1 MRKSWPNGPLA
12 ATEALGRNRLH
23 GRETARNKHVL
34 SAVLGDLST
43 VLRARPKTGQKHDTC
58 ARRGYRSV
66 HTKHFPEEPRDRD
79 SIRSPPELRTSPTGC
94 RTHLMSAET
103 ATELKLKNVV
113 ILGANGAMG
122 AGAAAL
128 FAGGGCNVTLVARD
142 EKKNEDA
149 TLTVRGIAKAERVT
163 DGFQSVSY
171 DTMADALGEADLI
184 FEAVAEDLE
193 LKKALFAKVD
203 AARSDDSIVA
213 TVSSGLSI
221 AGMSEG
227 LSESFKRHFC
237 GIHLFNPPHMMT
249 GTEFIPSDSMDSDLA
264 LAIKETMEGRF
275 GRAITTCADQP
286 AFAGNRVGF
295 KVLNEVA
302 QLAEKHGVQYMDEL
316 VGPYTGRAMPPLATV
331 DLVGWD
337 VHQAIVDNVY
347 ELTNDEA
354 HEKFKLPTY
363 MADLVAKG
371 HLGNKT
377 PDQGGFARMS
387 ADGKREQ
394 LDAASGTYKPLDPD
408 LSFDFVNQVRD
419 LNRRGKYAEG
429 MATFM
434 NADGADADIARA
446 VILGYVSYGLNRVGP
461 GEVVATY
468 DEVDRIMCNG
478 FNWAGPSSLADI
490 IGLERTAKELERYSL
505 PIPEILKSAVKGEI
519 PTPLFNLP
527 NITPG
532 RYFGG

>member
-1 MRKSWPNGPLA
+1 MS
-12 ATEALGRNRLH
+12 
-23 GRETARNKHVL
+23 
-34 SAVLGDLST
+34 SA
-43 VLRARPKTGQKHDTC
+43 
-58 ARRGYRSV
+58 
-66 HTKHFPEEPRDRD
+66 
-79 SIRSPPELRTSPTGC
+79 
-94 RTHLMSAET
+94 T
-103 ATELKLKNVV
+103 ATQLNLENVV
-113 ILGANGAMG
+113 VLGANGAMG

-128 FAGGGCNVTLVARD
+128 FAGDGCNITLVARD
-142 EKKNEDA
+142 LKKTEDA
-149 TLTVRGIAKAERVT
+149 TFAVRGIAKAERVT
-163 DGFQSVSY
+163 DGFKSVSY
-171 DTMADALGEADLI
+171 EDMADALANADLI

-193 LKKALFAKVD
+193 LKKSLFAKVD
-203 AARSDDSIVA
+203 AARSDHSVVA
-213 TVSSGLSI
+213 TVSSGLSL
-221 AGMSEG
+221 AAMSEG
-227 LSESFKRHFC
+227 LSESFRSHFC

-249 GTEFIPSDSMDSDLA
+249 GTEFIASASMNEDLA
-264 LAIKETMEGRF
+264 AAIKEALVERF

-354 HEKFKLPTY
+354 HDSFKLPAY
-363 MADLVAKG
+363 MADLIAKG

-377 PDQGGFARMS
+377 PEQGGFTRVNMS
-387 ADGKREQ
+387 GESEQ
-394 LDAASGTYKPLDPD
+394 LDTSSGTYKALDAD
-408 LSFDFVNQVRD
+408 LSFDFVNEVRD
-419 LNRRGKYAEG
+419 LNRLGKYMQA
-429 MATFM
+429 MSAFM
-434 NADGADADIARA
+434 NADAAEADIARK

-468 DEVDRIMCNG
+468 DEVDRIMSNG
-478 FNWAGPSSLADI
+478 FNWAGPSALADV
-490 IGLERTAKELERYSL
+490 IGLERTMKELERYSL
-505 PIPEILKSAVKGEI
+505 PVPELLKSAVKGEI

-527 NITPG
+527 NVTPG